1 MKKQEKPRILVSAA
15 MRSGSTLVSNIL
27 NANRD
32 VLIFEN
38 FHFKRFIYQNG
49 DKLTKDL
56 MIFKVKEMAL
66 RLQLRYGY
74 KVNSDTVI
82 KKILKKKI
90 NYKNLYD
97 ELIEDQKVI
106 NKVPIVGED
115 SAMNWRFIPKFI
127 ELYKNAKVIHIIRD
141 PRSIFASWKKAT
153 YQTVDYWGCIFNCMD
168 NMNYAMNY
176 SKTLPSKNYFQVKF
190 EDILKDP
197 LFYSK
202 KISKFLNIEHTKD
215 MISPKKW
222 EKLFEKKNADLGWS
236 SIEKKRMNGFYKNR
250 INAWSRILD
259 NEEIFVIQSLL
270 KNQMTTFDYK
280 LKQVNSNYMSTFFKC
295 VNKSLYLKKIFLNFL
310 EKNQGT
316 DLLKDNPTDCRT
328 WGDGTKNKKK
338 FIFTK
343 NGKKYLKEL
352 QKLKKLYLKNEK

>member
-1 MKKQEKPRILVSAA
+1 LKKQEKPKILISSA

-27 NANRD
+27 NANKD

-38 FHFKRFIYQNG
+38 FHFQRFIYQNG
-49 DKLTKDL
+49 EKLTKNL

-66 RLQLRYGY
+66 RMKLRYGY
-74 KVNSDTVI
+74 KVNSDLVI

-90 NYKNLYD
+90 NYKNLYN
-97 ELIEDQKVI
+97 ELIEDQKKI
-106 NKVPIVGED
+106 NRVPIVGED

-127 ELYKNAKVIHIIRD
+127 KFYKNAKVIHIIRD

-153 YQTVDYWGCIFNCMD
+153 YQKIDYWGCIFNCMD
-168 NMNYAMNY
+168 NMNNATIY
-176 SKTLPSKNYFQVKF
+176 SKTLPSKNYLQVKF
-190 EDILKDP
+190 EDILNDP
-197 LFYSK
+197 LYYSK
-202 KISKFLNIEHTKD
+202 KICKFLNIEHTKD

-250 INAWSRILD
+250 INAWSKILD
-259 NEEIFVIQSLL
+259 EEEIFTIQNLL
-270 KNQMTTFDYK
+270 KSQMITFNYK
-280 LKQVNSNYMSTFFKC
+280 FKKVSSNYMSTFFKC
-295 VNKSLYLKKIFLNFL
+295 VNKSTYLKKIFLNFL

-316 DLLKDNPTDCRT
+316 DLFKENPTDCKT

-343 NGKKYLKEL
+343 NGKMYLKEV